1 MIKKLKI
8 QTFDKLLTN
17 QDFQI
22 KLLVIQFKQLD

>member
-1 MIKKLKI
+1 MIKKFKI